1 MRLELYVQHDAH
13 VQQVVDEQ
21 IAVECDMGTR
31 EGGIVQEGIN
41 IPVQSVQSY
50 GLGMSWASVEEEELL
65 EMEAFGET
73 ENKAIKEVESNL
85 VKKERMNEDIESVM
99 GWLDI
104 TEQSNGGGDSIT
116 KPLKERDTQQLKVKE
131 VLAPHK
137 DMLLDMTACVDN
149 IPQDNSLNKL
159 ELLQSDDQL
168 CLSQTRIVL
177 AFGVLLFILVLALL
191 LSCVLWI
198 KARRSIMPTHHQH
211 YCIRRPYVFQT
222 NAQHCIL

>member
-1 MRLELYVQHDAH
+1 MQDV
-13 VQQVVDEQ
+13 
-21 IAVECDMGTR
+21 
-31 EGGIVQEGIN
+31 IN

-65 EMEAFGET
+65 EREEFGET
-73 ENKAIKEVESNL
+73 ENKVIKEVENNL
-85 VKKERMNEDIESVM
+85 VKRDRMNEDIGSVM

-116 KPLKERDTQQLKVKE
+116 KPLKERDTQQLKVRE
-131 VLAPHK
+131 VLAPQT
-137 DMLLDMTACVDN
+137 DMLLDMTAGVDN
-149 IPQDNSLNKL
+149 IPQNNSFNKL

-191 LSCVLWI
+191 FSCILWM
-198 KARRSIMPTHHQH
+198 KARRSIMPTHHPH
-211 YCIRRPYVFQT
+211 PCIRRPYVVQT
-222 NAQHCIL
+222 RAQHCIL